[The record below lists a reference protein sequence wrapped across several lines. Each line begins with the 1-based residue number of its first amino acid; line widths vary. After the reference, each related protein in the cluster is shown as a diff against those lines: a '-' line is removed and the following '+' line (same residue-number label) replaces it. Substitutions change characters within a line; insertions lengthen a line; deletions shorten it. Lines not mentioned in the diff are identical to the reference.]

1 MSDSTTPSTGWRW
14 PAVATLLARLGL
26 GGLYVFMGLSKAV
39 QPVEF
44 LKLVRQYELVD
55 APFWLNLIA
64 AALPWFEV
72 FCGLLLLG
80 GITVRGAAL
89 VSLGM
94 LIPFTAVVWRRALV
108 LQAASQ
114 IPFCAV
120 RFDCGCGAGEVLIC
134 YKLIEN
140 GLLMLCSLWLLG
152 FPALRKG
159 ISARPESPAL
169 EAPGSRLE
177 ARGRLQL

>member
-14 PAVATLLARLGL
+14 PAVVTLLARLGL

-64 AALPWFEV
+64 ATLPWFEV
-72 FCGLLLLG
+72 FCGLLLLA
-80 GITVRGAAL
+80 GIAVRGAAL

-94 LIPFTAVVWRRALV
+94 LIPFTAVVWQRAEV
-108 LQAASQ
+108 LQQASQ

-120 RFDCGCGAGEVLIC
+120 RFDCGCGAGEVQIC

-140 GLLMLCSLWLLG
+140 GLLVLLSLWLLA
-152 FPALRKG
+152 FPVVR
-159 ISARPESPAL
+159 
-169 EAPGSRLE
+169 
-177 ARGRLQL
+177 RGRNTRAADPAPLPGARY

>member
-1 MSDSTTPSTGWRW
+1 VSDSTAPSTGWRW
-14 PAVATLLARLGL
+14 PAVVTLLARLGL
-26 GGLYVFMGLSKAV
+26 GGLYVFMGLSKAA

-64 AALPWFEV
+64 ATLPWFEV
-72 FCGLLLLG
+72 FCGLLLLT
-80 GITVRGAAL
+80 GIAVRGAAL

-94 LIPFTAVVWRRALV
+94 LIPFTAVVWQRAEV
-108 LQAASQ
+108 LQQASQ

-120 RFDCGCGAGEVLIC
+120 RFDCGCGAGEVQIC

-140 GLLMLCSLWLLG
+140 GLLLLLSLWLLA
-152 FPALRKG
+152 FPAVR
-159 ISARPESPAL
+159 
-169 EAPGSRLE
+169 
-177 ARGRLQL
+177 RGRNARAAGPAPPPGAP